1 MTAGKQSNAQ
11 GEGSTMQTVE
21 ECARQTVQQVL
32 KWCGE
37 NRAFVIDVQGT
48 GEANV
53 QRGGGSR
60 LQGMTKKSGFH
71 SEYAGKL
78 RMVDTEMT

>member
-1 MTAGKQSNAQ
+1 
-11 GEGSTMQTVE
+11 MQTVE
-21 ECARQTVQQVL
+21 ECPRQTVQQVL

-37 NRAFVIDVQGT
+37 NRAFVITVQGT
-48 GEANV
+48 GEAKV
-53 QRGGGSR
+53 QRGVGSR

-71 SEYAGKL
+71 SKYAGKL